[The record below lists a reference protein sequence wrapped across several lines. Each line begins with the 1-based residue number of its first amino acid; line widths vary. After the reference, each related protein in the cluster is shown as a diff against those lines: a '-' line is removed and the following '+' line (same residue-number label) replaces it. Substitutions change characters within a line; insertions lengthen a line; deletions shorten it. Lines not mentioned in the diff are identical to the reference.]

1 MSAARNA
8 TLATLLAC
16 AAALVVA
23 PPALAV
29 LGPIRLVSKS
39 ATEQAAEALAPV
51 LSADGR
57 YLAFRGTIGGLS
69 GVFREDLQT
78 GALAPVATADAYE
91 GGAAADAGAPSISA
105 DGRYVSFTTKA
116 PLDPADD
123 PQPESSDV
131 YVADLSTA
139 PPTYRLASALD
150 APDAQCPPGVAAAG
164 PGAPLGLEYAGP
176 GGALASGRVALSADG
191 REVVFV
197 TTAESNLTSGASG
210 STPGTPTPAGQVAL
224 RDLDSGCTTLVSVE
238 REAVSGAMTDRPVA
252 GGAEIEKPPVPLLR
266 GAALSA
272 DGTTVAWLG
281 AHLPAQVSLL
291 ADEAQTIF
299 TLDGNGTF
307 PYAEPLWRRVADGPE
322 APIRRIVGGG
332 DPLAPGCPAG
342 GTLSDPACQGPFP
355 GITSKNE
362 AVNPAST
369 GWLGPE
375 RVDGVPQLS
384 ADGRTVALIG
394 NPTEAANVFLVDMS
408 AGLSRRQAVR
418 QLTRQVSVQPSDEGG
433 VVNRSPYIP
442 LNGHVFDLAVSADG
456 RRVAF
461 ATARQQFP
469 LAPPNLITDPPAQL
483 GLVELYLIDLDGAT
497 LRRVT
502 HGFDGVGEASLAQT
516 GNAQAGVGASS
527 PSFGDGGRL
536 IAFSSL
542 ASNLV
547 EGDGNDASDAFL
559 VEDDE
564 APRGAG
570 AASISAPPPRV
581 RAKRR
586 RRLALSAFSLPD
598 GNVKL
603 VAVAPGSGSLRARA
617 GASLAVGA
625 PPRRLAAA
633 RARAKAGGPV
643 AMILALP
650 RRYRRLARSREGL
663 YATARVAF
671 RPKRGKRLR
680 AELAVRFH
688 AHRPKRGGK
697 GR

>member
-1 MSAARNA
+1 MSVARTAAL
-8 TLATLLAC
+8 TGLLAC
-16 AAALVVA
+16 VAALVVVPA
-23 PPALAV
+23 ALAD

-39 ATEQAAEALAPV
+39 ATEQAAEALAPA

-57 YLAFRGTIGGLS
+57 YLAFQGTIGGLS
-69 GVFREDLQT
+69 GVFREDLRT
-78 GALAPVATADAYE
+78 GALLPVVAADAYE
-91 GGAAADAGAPSISA
+91 GGPGADAGAPSISA

-116 PLDPADD
+116 PLDPVDD
-123 PQPESSDV
+123 PQAESSDV
-131 YVADLSTA
+131 YVADMSTT
-139 PPTYRLASALD
+139 PPTYQLASALN
-150 APDAQCPPGVAAAG
+150 APGASCAPGVAGAA
-164 PGAPLGLEYAGP
+164 PGAPLGLEYAGL

-191 REVVFV
+191 REVAFV
-197 TTAESNLTSGASG
+197 TTAESDLTSGSGG
-210 STPGTPTPAGQVAL
+210 STPGAPTPAGQVAV
-224 RDLDSGCTTLVSVE
+224 RDLDSGCTILVSVE
-238 REAVSGAMTDRPVA
+238 RDAGTGAMTDRPVA
-252 GGAEIEKPPVPLLR
+252 GGAELLGQLPLLR

-281 AHLPAQVSLL
+281 SHLLAQVPLL
-291 ADEAQTIF
+291 ADEAQTISA
-299 TLDGNGTF
+299 LDDNGTF
-307 PYAEPLWRRVADGPE
+307 PYAEPLWRRLADGPG
-322 APIRRIVGGG
+322 APTRRIVGGG
-332 DPLAPGCPAG
+332 DPLAAGCPPA
-342 GTLSDPACQGPFP
+342 GTLADPACQGPFP
-355 GITSKNE
+355 GITNKNE
-362 AVNPAST
+362 GVNPQST
-369 GWLGPE
+369 GWLGPIN
-375 RVDGVPQLS
+375 VDGVPQLS

-418 QLTRQVSVQPSDEGG
+418 QLTRQVSVEPADEGG
-433 VVNRSPYIP
+433 VVNKPLYIP
-442 LNGHVFDLAVSADG
+442 LNGHVFDLAISADG
-456 RRVAF
+456 RRLAF

-483 GLVELYLIDLDGAT
+483 GLVELYLIDLDAGT

-502 HGFDGVGEASLAQT
+502 HGYGGIGEASLAPE
-516 GNAQAGVGASS
+516 AGPQGGLGAGS

-536 IAFSSL
+536 IAFSSF

-547 EGDGNDASDAFL
+547 AGDGNDASDAFL

-570 AASISAPPPRV
+570 AASISAPPRGARV
-581 RAKRR
+581 KRR

-598 GNVKL
+598 GDVKL
-603 VAVAPGSGSLRARA
+603 VAVVPGSGSLRARA

-643 AMILALP
+643 AMVLALP

-671 RPKRGKRLR
+671 RPRGGKRLR
-680 AELAVRFH
+680 AELQIRFH
-688 AHRPKRGGK
+688 AHRRQQGGK
-697 GR
+697 G